1 MPTLSFNAT
10 VHLLASY
17 AVPVKLKFSELDA
30 WCISAVNE
38 NNKNIKQY
46 AQIDLGK
53 NMLVYRAQVL
63 EYVHKLETDTESVKD
78 LAYKF
83 KLDFSVRNKWEK
95 IDGGKV
101 RFFLLILRHVTVKSI
116 LISNNMP
123 KLILVKTS

>member
-1 MPTLSFNAT
+1 M
-10 VHLLASY
+10 
-17 AVPVKLKFSELDA
+17 KLKFNQLNA
-30 WCISAVNE
+30 WCIIAILE
-38 NNKNIKQY
+38 NNTNIKQY

-53 NMLVYRAQVL
+53 NMLVYRAQVRG
-63 EYVHKLETDTESVKD
+63 YVHNFETDTESVKD

-83 KLDFSVRNKWEK
+83 KLDFSVGNKWEK